1 MLLIPDLGRCP
12 EIDPRAIQLP
22 DGPARGIQDI
32 VRQLS
37 SPKYGPENTGET
49 PMIPWALGLGLGGA
63 PDARVPQTGLDGP
76 MSERKAS

>member
-49 PMIPWALGLGLGGA
+49 PMIPWALGLA
-63 PDARVPQTGLDGP
+63 ARRTPV
-76 MSERKAS
+76 SRKRD